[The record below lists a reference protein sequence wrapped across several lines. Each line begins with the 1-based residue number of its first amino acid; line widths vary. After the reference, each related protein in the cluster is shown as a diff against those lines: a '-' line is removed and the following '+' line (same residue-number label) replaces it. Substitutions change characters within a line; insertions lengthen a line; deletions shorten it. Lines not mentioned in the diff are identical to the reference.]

1 MYDINI
7 IFSEITRKVCG
18 KDVKFGKDHQ
28 QSSTTITGSDYIGI
42 LHEICHWLAATDD
55 DRKHP
60 NLGFKEEYDFDYS
73 LGMWEEMPKE
83 LERAEGIAH
92 FLTNHFLKNI
102 SDCQTII
109 NYSNYMLDN
118 SKKFINYDDVNIS
131 KDIDNIL
138 KSDDVKFIESK
149 LSNIKLDMDNII
161 LKNN

>member
-7 IFSEITRKVCG
+7 IFSEISRKVCG
-18 KDVKFGKDHQ
+18 KDVKFGIDHHQ
-28 QSSTTITGSDYIGI
+28 TSTTISGTDYIGI

-60 NLGFKEEYDFDYS
+60 NLGFEKEYGFDYS
-73 LGMWEEMPKE
+73 LGMWEEIPKD
-83 LERAEGIAH
+83 LERAEGISL

-118 SKKFINYDDVNIS
+118 SKNFINYDDDIL

-149 LSNIKLDMDNII
+149 VVLELISKIHRNV
-161 LKNN
+161 